1 MSKIHWNDH
10 ELSLIAR
17 QMIRVGFTPTS
28 RSLGPGIVAAQRV
41 VLEADRQRPV
51 GSINSSSTLALVRVA
66 IDLELMR
73 LKVQALTPPADPAA
87 NAEPGSSPVV
97 VKRGRGRPRK
107 HAVACAPATEAA
119 APPTS
124 AQAFAPA
131 PVAELPP
138 AQPPVAEDPL
148 DVAVADLG
156 VRIGQV
162 VAQAMV
168 IAADRQLKLTLD
180 DYLRQFEVVLARAQ
194 KTDWRPAKANHVV
207 PAATQAGADKPRS

>member
-17 QMIRVGFTPTS
+17 QMIHAGFTPTS
-28 RSLGPGIVAAQRV
+28 RSLGPGILAAQRI
-41 VLEADRQRPV
+41 VLGVERQRPV
-51 GSINSSSTLALVRVA
+51 GSINSSSTLAQVRVA

-73 LKVQALTPPADPAA
+73 LKVQALTPPAERATDASPVS
-87 NAEPGSSPVV
+87 PPVV
-97 VKRGRGRPRK
+97 VKRGPGRPRK

-119 APPTS
+119 PPPIA
-124 AQAFAPA
+124 AQTLAPA

-138 AQPPVAEDPL
+138 VQPPVAEDPL